1 VGAGA
6 VTHLVRGRIYRAKP
20 LGFAEDK
27 YFVVV
32 SNNSRNRHL
41 DSALVVRF
49 TTSSKPAL
57 PSIVEIPDDEVL
69 PGGRVVCD
77 DIYELF
83 DDEVKAD
90 MGALSPASMHAIGD
104 GLRAALGLR

>member
-1 VGAGA
+1 M
-6 VTHLVRGRIYRAKP
+6 THLVRGRIYRARP
-20 LGFAEDK
+20 QGFSDDK

-32 SNNSRNRHL
+32 SNNMRNRNL
-41 DSALVVRF
+41 ESALVVRF
-49 TTSSKPAL
+49 TTSRKPAL
-57 PSIVEIPDDEVL
+57 PSIVEIPDHEVI

-90 MGALSPASMHAIGD
+90 VGALSAATMQAIGD
-104 GLRAALGLR
+104 GLKAALDLR